1 MNEGRIIE
9 YIEQGRIVCTLC
21 LQDRGNRLHLL
32 THSNRLINLSP
43 KRAILISVST
53 IDILKPREEL
63 LEKLNQAEEARN
75 RLKGRIDVRELWEL
89 TKDENESFDHTYLA
103 NLVFGESIDDEHLSA
118 LVRALF
124 ENHLHFKMKD
134 GRFHPNSEERVK
146 LIIKQREEE
155 ALKEEWLNQG
165 SAWLKDVQAGR
176 AAEDPRYRDDI
187 VNLLIQLA
195 LFGKE
200 VPDFKYGKELLSR
213 AGISDIRETR
223 NLLIRLGVWEE
234 DENLDLLR
242 LGIEAAFTKDQLDES
257 ARLAG
262 SKIDFK
268 GREDLRQIPALTIDG
283 PLTRDFD
290 DALSLEMTENTLDL
304 GIHIADVAA
313 FILQDSILDRTAK
326 ERASSLYM
334 PRRQISMLPP
344 DLSQDALSLKRGC
357 DRQAI
362 SLLARFDKTGKLLDY
377 RLAPSVVRVQ
387 DRLTYDEVNEMLDT
401 IGPGPIPG
409 HHASQAD
416 LLKQMFEL
424 SRILRHERINR
435 GALTLSLPELHFKF
449 ETGSTPSIEVVD
461 QNTPSRMI
469 VAEFMILY
477 NCLIARFCRD
487 NRIPVLFR
495 TQEEPGERLTL
506 EESGY
511 LYYVFQQRRKLRR
524 LQLSAT
530 PNLHSVLGLDVY
542 VQATSP
548 IRRYLD
554 LVAQRQIKGFLVGK
568 EPVCDGKKLEEIGM
582 SVEPVIK
589 SFGTVKRNRLRYW
602 VLKFLSRHQG
612 ERYSAVVLDE
622 FKRKYRIVL
631 KDFFL
636 VAEIRRQNGIIFK
649 PGEEILVEVN
659 KVDPW
664 EDSIELAYVGEMND
678 GI

>member
-155 ALKEEWLNQG
+155 ALKEEWLIQG
-165 SAWLKDVQAGR
+165 SAWLKNVQAGR

-262 SKIDFK
+262 SKIDF
-268 GREDLRQIPALTIDG
+268 
-283 PLTRDFD
+283 
-290 DALSLEMTENTLDL
+290 
-304 GIHIADVAA
+304 
-313 FILQDSILDRTAK
+313 TA
-326 ERASSLYM
+326 R
-334 PRRQISMLPP
+334 
-344 DLSQDALSLKRGC
+344 
-357 DRQAI
+357 
-362 SLLARFDKTGKLLDY
+362 
-377 RLAPSVVRVQ
+377 
-387 DRLTYDEVNEMLDT
+387 
-401 IGPGPIPG
+401 
-409 HHASQAD
+409 
-416 LLKQMFEL
+416 
-424 SRILRHERINR
+424 
-435 GALTLSLPELHFKF
+435 
-449 ETGSTPSIEVVD
+449 
-461 QNTPSRMI
+461 
-469 VAEFMILY
+469 
-477 NCLIARFCRD
+477 
-487 NRIPVLFR
+487 
-495 TQEEPGERLTL
+495 
-506 EESGY
+506 
-511 LYYVFQQRRKLRR
+511 
-524 LQLSAT
+524 
-530 PNLHSVLGLDVY
+530 
-542 VQATSP
+542 
-548 IRRYLD
+548 
-554 LVAQRQIKGFLVGK
+554 
-568 EPVCDGKKLEEIGM
+568 
-582 SVEPVIK
+582 
-589 SFGTVKRNRLRYW
+589 
-602 VLKFLSRHQG
+602 
-612 ERYSAVVLDE
+612 
-622 FKRKYRIVL
+622 
-631 KDFFL
+631 
-636 VAEIRRQNGIIFK
+636 
-649 PGEEILVEVN
+649 
-659 KVDPW
+659 
-664 EDSIELAYVGEMND
+664 
-678 GI
+678 

>member
-9 YIEQGRIVCTLC
+9 YIDQGRFICTLC

-32 THSNRLINLSP
+32 TPSNRLINLSP
-43 KRAILISVST
+43 KRAILISGST

-75 RLKGRIDVRELWEL
+75 RLKGLIDVRELWEL
-89 TKDENESFDHTYLA
+89 TKDENQSFDHKYLA
-103 NLVFGESIDDEHLSA
+103 NLVFGESINDEHLSA
-118 LVRALF
+118 VVRALF
-124 ENHLHFKMKD
+124 ESHLYFKMKE
-134 GRFHPNSEERVK
+134 GRFHPNSEEKVK
-146 LIIKQREEE
+146 LITKQREEE
-155 ALKEEWLNQG
+155 ALKEEWLIQG
-165 SAWLKDVQAGR
+165 SAWLKGVQAGR
-176 AAEDPRYRDDI
+176 TAEDPRYREDI
-187 VNLLIQLA
+187 IKLLVQLA

-242 LGIEAAFTKDQLDES
+242 LGIKTDFTQDQLDES
-257 ARLAG
+257 ARLAESG
-262 SKIDFK
+262 IDFE
-268 GREDLRQIPALTIDG
+268 GREDLRQISCLTIDG
-283 PLTRDFD
+283 PLTQDFD
-290 DALSLEMTENTLDL
+290 DALSLEMTEDTLAL

-313 FILQDSILDRTAK
+313 FILPDGILDRTAK

-344 DLSQDALSLKRGC
+344 DLSHDTLSLKQGC

-362 SLLARFDKTGKLLDY
+362 SLLARFDRTGKLLDY
-377 RLAPSVVRVQ
+377 RLVPSVVRVR
-387 DRLTYDEVNEMLDT
+387 DRLTYDEVNEMLST
-401 IGPGPIPG
+401 VGPGPVPG
-409 HHASQAD
+409 HNTSQAGI
-416 LLKQMFEL
+416 LKQMYEL

-449 ETGSTPSIEVVD
+449 ETGSMPSIELVD
-461 QNTPSRMI
+461 QNIPSRMI

-487 NRIPVLFR
+487 NQIPVLFR

-524 LQLSAT
+524 LKLNTS
-530 PNLHSVLGLDVY
+530 PDPHSILGLDVY
-542 VQATSP
+542 VQCTSP

-554 LVAQRQIKGFLVGK
+554 LVVQRQIKSFFMGK
-568 EPVCDGKKLEEIGM
+568 EPVCNKKQLEEIAIT
-582 SVEPVIK
+582 VEPVIK
-589 SFGTVKRNRLRYW
+589 SVGTIKRNRQRYW
-602 VLKFLSRHQG
+602 ALKFLSRHQG
-612 ERYSAVVLDE
+612 KEYGAVVLDE

-636 VAEIRRQNGIIFK
+636 VAEIKRQNGIIFK
-649 PGEEILVEVN
+649 PGEKILVAVK

-664 EDSIELAYVGEMND
+664 ENSIELAYVGE
-678 GI
+678 GPTL

>member
-9 YIEQGRIVCTLC
+9 YIDQGRFVCTLC
-21 LQDRGNRLHLL
+21 LKDKGNRLHLL
-32 THSNRLINLSP
+32 TPSNRLINLSP
-43 KRAILISVST
+43 KRAILISGST

-63 LEKLNQAEEARN
+63 LEKLKQAEGARN

-89 TKDENESFDHTYLA
+89 TKDENQSFDHKYLA
-103 NLVFGESIDDEHLSA
+103 HLVFGESIDDEHLSA

-124 ENHLHFKMKD
+124 ENHLHFKLKD
-134 GRFHPNSEERVK
+134 GRFLPNSEERVK

-155 ALKEEWLNQG
+155 ALREEWLNQG

-176 AAEDPRYRDDI
+176 STEEPRYREDI
-187 VNLLIQLA
+187 INLLIQLA

-200 VPDFKYGKELLSR
+200 VPDFKYGKELLSL
-213 AGISDIRETR
+213 AGISDIRESR

-242 LGIEAAFTKDQLDES
+242 LGIESGFTKEQLDES
-257 ARLAG
+257 ARLAEL
-262 SKIDFK
+262 KIDFE

-283 PLTRDFD
+283 PSTRDFD
-290 DALSLEMTENTLDL
+290 DALSLEISGDTLDL

-313 FILQDSILDRTAK
+313 FILQDSILDKTAK

-334 PRRQISMLPP
+334 PRRQIYMLPP
-344 DLSQDALSLKRGC
+344 DLSHDTLSLKQGC

-387 DRLTYDEVNEMLDT
+387 DRLTYDEVNEILKTDGQGSVADHQN
-401 IGPGPIPG
+401 I
-409 HHASQAD
+409 QAD
-416 LLKQMFEL
+416 TLKKMYEL
-424 SRILRHERINR
+424 SRILHNKRVER
-435 GALTLSLPELHFKF
+435 GALMLSLPELHFKF
-449 ETGSTPSIEVVD
+449 DAESSPSLEVMD
-461 QNTPSRMI
+461 QNSPSRMI

-487 NRIPVLFR
+487 NQIPVLFR

-511 LYYVFQQRRKLRR
+511 LYYVLQQRRKLRR
-524 LQLSAT
+524 LKLDTT
-530 PNLHSVLGLDVY
+530 PAHHSVLGLDVY
-542 VQATSP
+542 VQGTSP

-554 LVAQRQIKGFLVGK
+554 LVAQRQIRGFFMGA
-568 EPVCDGKKLEEIGM
+568 EPVCDEKKLEEIGM
-582 SVEPVIK
+582 TIEPVIK
-589 SFGTVKRNRLRYW
+589 SLGMVKRNRIRYW
-602 VLKFLSRHQG
+602 VLKFLGRHKG
-612 ERYSAVVLDE
+612 ERYRAMILDE

-631 KDFFL
+631 KDSFL

-649 PGEEILVEVN
+649 PGEEILVEVK

-664 EDSIELAYVGEMND
+664 EDSIELAYVGE
-678 GI
+678 

>member
-9 YIEQGRIVCTLC
+9 YIDEGRFVCTLC

-32 THSNRLINLSP
+32 TPSNRLINLSP
-43 KRAILISVST
+43 KRAILISGST
-53 IDILKPREEL
+53 IDILRPREEL
-63 LEKLNQAEEARN
+63 LEKLNQAEGARD

-89 TKDENESFDHTYLA
+89 TKDENQSFDHKYLA
-103 NLVFGESIDDEHLSA
+103 HLVFGESIDDEHLSA
-118 LVRALF
+118 VVRALF
-124 ENHLHFKMKD
+124 ENHLHFKMKE
-134 GRFHPNSEERVK
+134 GRFHPNSEERVN

-155 ALKEEWLNQG
+155 ALKEEWLIQG

-176 AAEDPRYRDDI
+176 ATEDPRYREDI
-187 VNLLIQLA
+187 ISLLIQLT

-213 AGISDIRETR
+213 AGISDIREAR

-242 LGIEAAFTKDQLDES
+242 LGIEVAFTKHQLDES
-257 ARLAG
+257 ARLAE
-262 SKIDFK
+262 SKIDFE

-290 DALSLEMTENTLDL
+290 DALSLEISEDTLDL

-313 FILQDSILDRTAK
+313 FILPDSILDRTAR

-344 DLSQDALSLKRGC
+344 DLSHDALSLKQGC

-377 RLAPSVVRVQ
+377 RLAASVVRVQ
-387 DRLTYDEVNEMLDT
+387 DRLTYDEVNETLRTDD
-401 IGPGPIPG
+401 GPGSVAG
-409 HHASQAD
+409 HQRTQAD
-416 LLKQMFEL
+416 ILKQMYEL
-424 SRILRHERINR
+424 SRILRNKRVER
-435 GALTLSLPELHFKF
+435 GALMLSLPELHFKF
-449 ETGSTPSIEVVD
+449 EADSSPSLEIVD

-495 TQEEPGERLTL
+495 TQEEPGERFTL

-524 LQLSAT
+524 LKLNTA
-530 PNLHSVLGLDVY
+530 PYPHSVLALDVY
-542 VQATSP
+542 VQGTSP

-554 LVAQRQIKGFLVGK
+554 LVVQRQIKSFLMGV
-568 EPVCDGKKLEEIGM
+568 EPVCNEKQLEEIGM
-582 SVEPVIK
+582 TIEPVIK
-589 SFGTVKRNRLRYW
+589 SFGTIKRNRLRYW
-602 VLKFLSRHQG
+602 VLKFLSLHPG
-612 ERYSAVVLDE
+612 EKYRAVVLDE
-622 FKRKYRIVL
+622 FKRKYRIVF
-631 KDFFL
+631 KDSFL

-649 PGEEILVEVN
+649 PGEEILVEVKN
-659 KVDPW
+659 VDPW
-664 EDSIELAYVGEMND
+664 EDSIELAYVGE
-678 GI
+678 